1 MALNKLVKSY
11 VVGLDAQGC
20 HTFKHAERSWES
32 PTMLPPRRVV
42 GAPRV
47 ANKPTAASSDKPSS
61 LASDGDVVIFYY
73 FLWLPWTMMPM
84 ITRMIVSDRDDAS
97 MLQTFWTRHWS
108 VHPSAHANM
117 KHTWHRY
124 ATYIQDTC
132 NNKTD
137 HEAPSKSTT
146 TAQCETERISL
157 LEGPHRLFCF
167 AVLRH
172 LEPFSTHFCWIFLW
186 WSLLI
191 LTVAHVVQNVSA
203 NSSRRTERTLDV
215 TKTQNAAWADPQCAP
230 EYQRRALHVWR
241 SWIALV

>member
-1 MALNKLVKSY
+1 LALNKLVKSY
-11 VVGLDAQGC
+11 VVGLDDQGC
-20 HTFKHAERSWES
+20 DTFKHAERSWES

-61 LASDGDVVIFYY
+61 LASDSDVVIFYY

-84 ITRMIVSDRDDAS
+84 ITMIIVSYRDDAS
-97 MLQTFWTRHWS
+97 MLQKHFGPDIEASIHLHMQTWNIHGIDTLRISNTPAKIKLMMRH
-108 VHPSAHANM
+108 HQNLLELPS
-117 KHTWHRY
+117 
-124 ATYIQDTC
+124 
-132 NNKTD
+132 
-137 HEAPSKSTT
+137 
-146 TAQCETERISL
+146 ETERIWF
-157 LEGPHRLFCF
+157 LEGPYRLLCF

-172 LEPFSTHFCWIFLW
+172 LEPFSTRFCWIFLW

-215 TKTQNAAWADPQCAP
+215 TKAQSAAWADPQCAP
-230 EYQRRALHVWR
+230 ECQRRALHVWR
-241 SWIALV
+241 SWIALD